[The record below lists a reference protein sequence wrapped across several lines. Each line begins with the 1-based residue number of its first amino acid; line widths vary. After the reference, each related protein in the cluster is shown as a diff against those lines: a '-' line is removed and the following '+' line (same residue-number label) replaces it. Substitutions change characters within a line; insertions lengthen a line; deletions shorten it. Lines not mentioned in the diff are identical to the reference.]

1 MLFPVLQILISF
13 RVFLFFSYSVH
24 FISLYSV
31 ISVVSQYSIFV
42 IWIAVLFLLY
52 AIVPDILKSLIVMA
66 ISKLD
71 DEVEGNKEFLKDT
84 SKILQIIDEYAN
96 GGFEIINRKL
106 NKNVDYFYEHN
117 VFIEDLLDG

>member
-52 AIVPDILKSLIVMA
+52 AIVPDILKSLQFDDIV
-66 ISKLD
+66 LNLND
-71 DEVEGNKEFLKDT
+71 DEANQNACQIEHIISEDAFNKFTKYIEFNEKYSKNNEEYFKNLKDFME
-84 SKILQIIDEYAN
+84 K
-96 GGFEIINRKL
+96 
-106 NKNVDYFYEHN
+106 
-117 VFIEDLLDG
+117 